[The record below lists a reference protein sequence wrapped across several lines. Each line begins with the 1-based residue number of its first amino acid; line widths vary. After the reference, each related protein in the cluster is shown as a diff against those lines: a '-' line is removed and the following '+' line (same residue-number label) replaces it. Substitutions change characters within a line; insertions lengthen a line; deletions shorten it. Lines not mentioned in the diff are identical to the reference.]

1 MAPEPDSDVAPPP
14 DARDADPSVGTV
26 VAEPSDAFQAL
37 GNEIRMGILE
47 TMLARADADG
57 PSRLTFTELFEASE
71 LETSAQFAYHLEQL
85 EGPHLRKVERDEDA
99 TDGEKAMDGYEFTY
113 AGRKIARAIAAG
125 DYTRRVDRDAISLSE
140 PCPFCD
146 VPGLEATAADNVVT
160 IACRECDRSLL
171 GLDFPPSGV
180 EAHGERLPEAFD
192 RHHRHRLALARDG
205 VCPECSGRV
214 DARLVSPTEDVEDLL
229 PEPMTEHVQAAFECE
244 QCGHETRCPVTLAL
258 LEHPD
263 VVSFYRA
270 HDESVRARPIW
281 NVGDEW
287 HETVLSEDPL
297 CVRVVVELDGDLL
310 ALYVDGTVQVREIQR
325 TDRDAPRPT
334 EGTDSSREPSDSTAV
349 ESAPESTTTP
359 TAADGAAGSTDA
371 ES

>member
-1 MAPEPDSDVAPPP
+1 MTPRPDGDATSAPDGRNDERP
-14 DARDADPSVGTV
+14 VGTTV
-26 VAEPSDAFQAL
+26 TEPSDAFQAL

-57 PSRLTFTELFEASE
+57 PSRLTFTELFEASG

-85 EGPHLRKVERDEDA
+85 EEPYLRKVEGDDDA
-99 TDGEKAMDGYEFTY
+99 ADREDGYEFTY

-125 DYTRRVDRDAISLSE
+125 DYTRRVDRDAISLSD

-146 VPGLEATAADNVVT
+146 AARLEATSADNVVT
-160 IACRECDRSLL
+160 VACRECDRSLL
-171 GLDFPPSGV
+171 GLDFPPSGF

-192 RHHRHRLALARDG
+192 RHHRHRLALLRDG
-205 VCPECSGRV
+205 VCPECSGRI
-214 DARLVSPTEDVEDLL
+214 DGRLVSPTEEVEDLL
-229 PEPMTEHVQAAFECE
+229 PEPMTDHVQAALECR
-244 QCGHETRCPVTLAL
+244 QCGHKTRCPVTVAL

-270 HDESVRARPIW
+270 HDESVRDRPIW

-287 HETVLSEDPL
+287 HETVLSEEPL
-297 CVRVVVELDGDLL
+297 CVRVVVELEGDLL

-325 TDRDAPRPT
+325 TDGDAPTPT
-334 EGTDSSREPSDSTAV
+334 EVMDSSRETSESTAV
-349 ESAPESTTTP
+349 ESAPEATASP
-359 TAADGAAGSTDA
+359 TAADGTAGSTDA